1 MQVQRALQGPFQVPF
16 PSQSSGHPVTL
27 APRKAV
33 HNAPLHPP
41 LPHPAAVSCRLATH
55 VIKSVRNFS
64 QAELRSVLAVYRDVC
79 PRRHSLV
86 PTLALMEDELAP
98 YVSPS
103 PQ

>member
-1 MQVQRALQGPFQVPF
+1 MRLQRALQGPLLTVI
-16 PSQSSGHPVTL
+16 SSCC
-27 APRKAV
+27 
-33 HNAPLHPP
+33 
-41 LPHPAAVSCRLATH
+41 VSCRLATH